1 MGVFQNNL
9 LAGAAAAASAGGA
22 GFYDYQIEQSV
33 RLDRASGSYF
43 SRTPGNGTSR
53 RIFTLSTWIKKN
65 QNLADGGD
73 FGIIF
78 NAQESSTTNYVDGP
92 RFQGDDVL
100 NMQFKG
106 TLSGNL
112 VTNAQFKELS
122 AWMHMVI
129 GVDTTQSTASNRV
142 KIYINGTQLTSF
154 SSSTY
159 PSQNYDSGYGNN
171 REMAIG
177 RFTGASYTTSLDAY
191 LAETIYVDGT
201 AYAASQFGETENGVW
216 IPKDP
221 SGTSFGTNGFHL
233 KYENASDL
241 GNDSSGNNND
251 FTANN
256 MGADHQVLDS
266 PTFGS

>member
-1 MGVFQNNL
+1 MSGPLGASQYMYS
-9 LAGAAAAASAGGA
+9 AAADN
-22 GFYDYQIEQSV
+22 FYPYQIEQSV

-43 SRTPGNGTSR
+43 SRTPGSGTSQR
-53 RIFTLSTWIKKN
+53 KFTLSTWIKKSAHLN
-65 QNLADGGD
+65 NSGE
-73 FGIIF
+73 FGIVF
-78 NAQESSTTNYVDGP
+78 NAQFSSTTNYVDGP

-100 NMQFKG
+100 NMQFSG
-106 TLSGNL
+106 TTAGQLI
-112 VTNAQFKELS
+112 TNAKFKDPN
-122 AWMHMVI
+122 AWFHMVI
-129 GVDTTQSTASNRV
+129 GVDTTQGTSSNRV

-154 SSSTY
+154 STETY

-177 RFTGASYTTSLDAY
+177 RFTGASYTTSIDAY

-201 AYAASQFGETENGVW
+201 QYAASQFGETKNGVW

-221 SGTSFGTNGFHL
+221 TGTSFGTNGFHL

-256 MGADHQVLDS
+256 FGADHQVLDS